1 MQRTLILGATSAIA
15 AEAALLYAARGD
27 RLHLVGRNAEKLADV
42 ARRCA
47 RSAAT
52 PSGPAAGADRKTT
65 TGADVTTAVADLADL
80 DANEDVVR
88 NAIAA
93 LGGLDGVLIAHGDLG
108 DQLESERTFAEA
120 HAILRTNF
128 LSVVA
133 LLIPIANVM
142 EAARAGRIGVI
153 TSVAGERGR
162 PRNFTYGAAKGALNV
177 YLQGLRTRLYPA
189 GVSVTTLKLG
199 PVDSPMTTG
208 HKKHVLFGKPPAVA
222 RDIVAAID
230 AGDAEVYVPSIW
242 AAIMPIVRNT
252 PERLFQRLPFL
263 SGR

>member
-15 AEAALLYAARGD
+15 AEAALLYATRGD
-27 RLHLVGRNAEKLADV
+27 RLHLVGRNAGKLADV
-42 ARRCA
+42 ARRCGRTA
-47 RSAAT
+47 
-52 PSGPAAGADRKTT
+52 
-65 TGADVTTAVADLADL
+65 VTTAVADFGNL
-80 DANEDVVR
+80 DANEAVVAG
-88 NAIAA
+88 AIAT
-93 LGGLDGVLIAHGDLG
+93 LGGVDRVLIAHGNLG
-108 DQLESERTFAEA
+108 DQLESERSFAEA

-128 LSVVA
+128 VSVVS
-133 LLIPIANVM
+133 LLIPLANAM
-142 EAARAGRIGVI
+142 EAAKSGRLGVI

-189 GVSVTTLKLG
+189 GVSITTLKLG

-208 HKKHVLFGKPPAVA
+208 HKKHALFGKPAAVA
-222 RDIVAAID
+222 RSIAHAID
-230 AGDAEVYVPSIW
+230 AGDAEVYVPSFW

-252 PERLFQRLPFL
+252 PEGIFQRLAFL